1 MSHVVTQA
9 ELDRAA
15 ARRLEI
21 LLSRIDGRLE
31 LLEQKSDETNRATSR
46 IEARLAQILSKEASI
61 MTNLDG
67 LTTKVEATLG
77 AEQSAVVA
85 INGLAQEVR
94 DLKTSTSDPATQAAI
109 DALAQKLDDSAQ
121 ALAAAVAANP
131 LDPPPAAAPTA

>member
-31 LLEQKSDETNRATSR
+31 VLEQKSDETNSATSR

-94 DLKTSTSDPATQAAI
+94 DLKASTTDPATQAAI

-131 LDPPPAAAPTA
+131 VDPPPAAPTA